1 MKTSYVNSYNVRD
14 SNTTDFII
22 LRNLQ
27 CSVEEQKPL
36 DTSMGIIELSLSYHQ
51 EANTLLCTVYR
62 AKNLTSMDISGL
74 SDPFCKL
81 NILPSAK
88 VSTRLRTKTVHKT
101 RNPEFN
107 ENLTFYDISET
118 DLMTKSLHLLM
129 VDDDKYGHDYLGE
142 TRVSLAKLKAQN
154 TIYVSVF

>member
-1 MKTSYVNSYNVRD
+1 
-14 SNTTDFII
+14 
-22 LRNLQ
+22 
-27 CSVEEQKPL
+27 
-36 DTSMGIIELSLSYHQ
+36 MGIIELSLSYDQ
-51 EANTLLCTVYR
+51 EANTLYSTVYR
-62 AKNLTSMDISGL
+62 AKNLIAMDISGL

-118 DLMTKSLHLLM
+118 DLLNKSLHILM
-129 VDDDKYGHDYLGE
+129 VDDDKYGHDYMGE
-142 TRVSLAKLKAQN
+142 TRINLAKLKTQN
-154 TIYVSVF
+154 TIYVSI